1 MRKCIRCNNNMI
13 ESLDVKVD
21 MQGYGITITHKGVFG
36 GAIQKPKIA
45 VCPSCGEI
53 SLYLDDLSKL
63 KE

>member
-1 MRKCIRCNNNMI
+1 MFEN
-13 ESLDVKVD
+13 LDVKVD

-36 GAIQKPKIA
+36 STIQKPKIA

-63 KE
+63 KK